1 MEICELQDAVSKKH
15 AELLEVVDVHHELV
29 KNAMLSTAAEIE
41 ALAQEAL
48 LNRSPFQLKMEQR
61 TMQPCVSEPSF
72 SEGEDNFEQ
81 KLPAKV
87 GIGSKDIK
95 TFLSTM
101 SPISEDSVGIGHTLG
116 GTARAADRKL
126 AGIRGWLARYDR
138 HLEYAASVVVGL
150 HVILLLV
157 ELELEGANSAL
168 VLDMSDWPAAF
179 ENPWRYQLRV
189 LDVVFDFYFLLDLSL
204 RMFVQRCNFCRSSMN
219 CFEACVTTASLADLV
234 IIAHAGGLAHPADAT
249 VLHLIRA
256 AASLR
261 LIRFCKFVEG
271 IHMLLKA
278 CTSFLPSLCWSMVL
292 LTIFM
297 LVGALTIGNLIQ
309 DYITNPH
316 VNRED
321 RIWLWEHYGTAQ
333 RSLYTIY
340 EITFAGNWPVNVRPV
355 LSGANRAFAF
365 FFLAYVT
372 IIVFAILRVITAVF
386 LKDSLDAAQSDA
398 EHQLKVQMRK
408 RTLYT
413 RKLDEMF
420 KALDESGV
428 ITEARLNSLLHDPTV
443 KAYFETLDLDV
454 HEGTALFHILDN
466 GDGEVTREE
475 FIDGILRCKG
485 PARAIDQLV
494 MHAEMKQLESK
505 IAQFISMLGSAK
517 VAGQLSSNRGTSR
530 TSSSNSPMTSF
541 LRVFRF
547 GSDSERASQS

>member
-1 MEICELQDAVSKKH
+1 MVLKSSS
-15 AELLEVVDVHHELV
+15 LLS
-29 KNAMLSTAAEIE
+29 LS
-41 ALAQEAL
+41 Q
-48 LNRSPFQLKMEQR
+48 PR
-61 TMQPCVSEPSF
+61 TT
-72 SEGEDNFEQ
+72 G
-81 KLPAKV
+81 
-87 GIGSKDIK
+87 
-95 TFLSTM
+95 
-101 SPISEDSVGIGHTLG
+101 EDSVEIAHTLG
-116 GTARAADRKL
+116 GNTRTGGQKL

-138 HLEYAASVVVGL
+138 HFEYAASVVVGL

-157 ELELEGANSAL
+157 ELELERASSAL
-168 VLDMSDWPAAF
+168 ALDLSDWPAVA

-204 RMFVQRCNFCRSSMN
+204 RMFVQRCSFCKSSMN
-219 CFEACVTTASLADLV
+219 CFEACLTAGSLADLV
-234 IIAHAGGLAHPADAT
+234 IIANAGGLAHPADAT

-271 IHMLLKA
+271 VHMLLKA

-309 DYITNPH
+309 DYITNPQ

-321 RIWLWEHYGTAQ
+321 RIWLWQHYGTAQ

-365 FFLAYVT
+365 FFVAYVT
-372 IIVFAILRVITAVF
+372 IIVSR
-386 LKDSLDAAQSDA
+386 
-398 EHQLKVQMRK
+398 
-408 RTLYT
+408 
-413 RKLDEMF
+413 
-420 KALDESGV
+420 
-428 ITEARLNSLLHDPTV
+428 
-443 KAYFETLDLDV
+443 

-494 MHAEMKQLESK
+494 MHAELKQLESK
-505 IAQFISMLGSAK
+505 IAQFIRTLGSAK
-517 VAGQLSSNRGTSR
+517 IAGQLNSNRGTS
-530 TSSSNSPMTSF
+530 SSSSPTTSF
-541 LRVFRF
+541 LRFFRRF
-547 GSDSERASQS
+547 VSNYSSDPKLATWRRRGEHTSTVSKNPPRNSMVGASEL